1 MSEAFVLHDPDGYR
15 CYHHIG
21 ATHKQRIGPAW
32 KTPREAIEYAKALDA
47 ASEVSPLPT
56 PRRADEP
63 DLAGGFWGAAESRDA
78 DRQPAGSPVAH
89 SPLPGAG

>member
-1 MSEAFVLHDPDGYR
+1 MTQHYLAHDEKGFQAWRIVNGRYR
-15 CYHHIG
+15 L
-21 ATHKQRIGPAW
+21 AVGPHFP
-32 KTPREAIEYAKALDA
+32 TPRAAMAYADALDA